1 MKITLTI
8 KVLLTFYLCSVLTS
22 NSQELNIEET
32 LNYINESLGDFRK
45 VSIGSDGQFIF
56 TKYTNDLLIKGFKTQ
71 EEANEYNKKIK
82 LGQYKKIKEFTME
95 SNVRDFM
102 LKKGITYN
110 LFTIEMNCNSCWT
123 KRGKWTRNEHK
134 LDIRYF
140 KKRERD
146 KIYNAIVYLIGLV
159 KNSAE
164 FNQVDNDPFANENF
178 NNTYSFITS
187 KIIQQDINLFENGG
201 VYLLNTSVN
210 GIEQTF
216 ILDSGA
222 SDVSISPNLERELI
236 AKEKIKKEDYVEPAL
251 YRIADGSIISARRV
265 ILKEIKIG
273 EFIVKNVIA
282 TIGNNKNAPFL
293 LGRGFLDNFSKWS
306 IDNKKNILTLTK

>member
-8 KVLLTFYLCSVLTS
+8 KVLLTFYFCSVLTS

-45 VSIGSDGQFIF
+45 VSIGSDSQFIF

-146 KIYNAIVYLIGLV
+146 KTELKQDCSLSYQIY
-159 KNSAE
+159 
-164 FNQVDNDPFANENF
+164 
-178 NNTYSFITS
+178 
-187 KIIQQDINLFENGG
+187 
-201 VYLLNTSVN
+201 
-210 GIEQTF
+210 
-216 ILDSGA
+216 
-222 SDVSISPNLERELI
+222 
-236 AKEKIKKEDYVEPAL
+236 
-251 YRIADGSIISARRV
+251 
-265 ILKEIKIG
+265 
-273 EFIVKNVIA
+273 
-282 TIGNNKNAPFL
+282 
-293 LGRGFLDNFSKWS
+293 
-306 IDNKKNILTLTK
+306 